1 MAEPTVTEAAFNE
14 TFEPAKPQGK
24 PERTRTSDSRIQG
37 GRAPGGAQGGP
48 IPAAG
53 AHAAGHLVNEDATPG
68 AGALPS
74 HAHGREVDGAAG

>member
-1 MAEPTVTEAAFNE
+1 MAEPNANSGAERAGTR
-14 TFEPAKPQGK
+14 PQ
-24 PERTRTSDSRIQG
+24 RARTSDSRIEVARSPARQG
-37 GRAPGGAQGGP
+37 AH

-74 HAHGREVDGAAG
+74 HAHASGREVDGAAG